1 MNKALRLARAIGNKT
16 TAKAKRKAVLKW
28 CEEMKRLLKCQ

>member
-1 MNKALRLARAIGNKT
+1 MNKAIRFARAIGKKT
-16 TAKAKRKAVLKW
+16 TEKAKRKAVLKW